1 MTQLSLLGMFLL
13 LTNMFLAAVAVA
25 KARRKKEHY

>member
-1 MTQLSLLGMFLL
+1 MANRILLGMFLL